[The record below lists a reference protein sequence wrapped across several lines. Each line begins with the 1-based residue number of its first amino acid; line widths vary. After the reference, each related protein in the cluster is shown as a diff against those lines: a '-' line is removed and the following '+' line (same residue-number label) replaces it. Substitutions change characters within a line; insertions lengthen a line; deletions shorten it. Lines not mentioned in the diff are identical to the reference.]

1 MAEMNKSISTDVQQT
16 LDTAPS
22 HLVSRLITIVVLVG
36 MTIWGLSSIELGFN
50 RSGFETALR
59 IARYLVNPGEYA
71 ITTYITKANPAQ
83 SVPLLMLETMMIAFI
98 GTVLGAVLSIPI
110 AFVSSKNIVGERA
123 SIYGTTLITM
133 IRTFPVFIWALIFII
148 IEGGALAGVL
158 AIAVSSIGMISKLFI
173 EAIEDIDKG
182 IIEALDSTG
191 ATLLQKIRFGIIP
204 QLTVNFLSTTIYRF
218 EINVKNATLLGVVG
232 AGGIG
237 FLLTDATLNFNFDVV
252 AVCLWGLIP
261 TVIIID
267 AISTKIRNKLATG
280 E

>member
-1 MAEMNKSISTDVQQT
+1 MTKVNKEVSSDVQLT
-16 LDTAPS
+16 LDKEPS
-22 HLVSRLITIVVLVG
+22 HLLSRGITISFLG
-36 MTIWGLSSIELGFN
+36 LMTIWGLSAIDLKFNAGGFQ
-50 RSGFETALR
+50 TA
-59 IARYLVNPGEYA
+59 INMSRYLFDPGEYA
-71 ITTYITKANPAQ
+71 ITTYITQAIPAQ
-83 SVPLLMLETMMIAFI
+83 SVPLLMLETLMIAFI

-110 AFVSSKNIVGERA
+110 AFLSSKNIVGERK
-123 SIYGTTLITM
+123 SIYGTTIITM
-133 IRTFPVFIWALIFII
+133 IRTFPVFIWALIFIV

-158 AIAVSSIGMISKLFI
+158 AIGVSSIGMISKLFI

-182 IIEALDSTG
+182 ILEALDSTG
-191 ATLLQKIRFGIIP
+191 ATALQKIRFGIIP
-204 QLTVNFLSTTIYRF
+204 QLTVNFLSVTIYRF

-267 AISTKIRNKLATG
+267 AISTYIRNRLATG